1 MSGRHPNATSGDRGI
16 AAVLWD
22 VDDTLFDHS
31 GAERL
36 AALEHLASE
45 GLLERY
51 GSEEEAAAHWHE
63 VSEAFVRRYLDGALT
78 FQDQRRERARAL
90 AGRAFTD
97 DEADAWFG
105 GYLGAYQHHWRAF
118 PDAVPALDALAVGYR
133 HGVLSNNAAFQ
144 QDQKLRALGIRDRF
158 EVLACAEELGVAKPA
173 AAAFHAACAALD
185 LPPEAVAYVG
195 DLADNDAQAADAAGL
210 TGIWLDRSGTEPG
223 PDGPMRITSLAE
235 LPALLAEPRRFGRAA

>member
-1 MSGRHPNATSGDRGI
+1 MSGRSPNATSGDRQI

-36 AALEHLASE
+36 AALEHLASQ

-118 PDAVPALDALAVGYR
+118 PDAVPALDALAAGYR
-133 HGVLSNNAAFQ
+133 HGVLSN
-144 QDQKLRALGIRDRF
+144 
-158 EVLACAEELGVAKPA
+158 
-173 AAAFHAACAALD
+173 HAACAALD

-195 DLADNDAQAADAAGL
+195 DLADNDARAADAAGL
-210 TGIWLDRSGTEPG
+210 TGIWLDRNGTEPG

-235 LPALLAEPRRFGRAA
+235 LPALLAEPHRYGRAAESPLFDRSGIVETEYWGGHAQPTSNLEPR